1 MSKVIHFEIP
11 ADNPKR
17 AAKFYEKVFGWKITK
32 WGAQEYWVIEG
43 GPKKEDGINGGL
55 VARQGLFKKKGGI
68 GSFVCTVQVKNL
80 EEVAKKVRKAGGKWA
95 DKGGLVHG
103 VGFMQ
108 YFKDTEGNLFGALQ
122 PDTKAKVVPK

>member
-11 ADNPKR
+11 SDKPKR
-17 AAKFYEKVFGWKITK
+17 AANFYKKVFGWKISN
-32 WGAQEYWVIEG
+32 WGGQNYWVVEAG
-43 GPKKEDGINGGL
+43 TKKEPGINGGI
-55 VARQGLFKKKGGI
+55 APRQGLFKKKGGI
-68 GSFVCTVQVKNL
+68 SSYVCTISVKNL
-80 EEVAKKVRKAGGKWA
+80 EETAKKVKKAGGKWA

-122 PDTKAKVVPK
+122 PDTKAKTVPK